1 MKSKYAKL
9 VVKDASGNII
19 QLLPETLVDSELD
32 ATSDYPIANS
42 VVANAFAALGNSKEV
57 GIVTTE
63 PNASNTSELKNE
75 SVVFWNQSS
84 NSSSN
89 EDKTPVFTSGNQTI
103 TGIKTFAAGIFG
115 GTKTLSSTE
124 TSFDCS
130 VATSFTKTI
139 TGNTTLS
146 FTNVPS
152 DATCCVTVVLKNGG
166 NYVVSWPSGVK
177 WSENTAPV
185 LTSNGTDVLTF
196 ITLTGGNVWYGT
208 TTCIGVTA

>member
-1 MKSKYAKL
+1 MKTKYAKL
-9 VVKDASGNII
+9 VVKDGAGEIV
-19 QLLPETLVDSELD
+19 QLLPETKVDDELDVDSNLPVSNSAV
-32 ATSDYPIANS
+32 ATR
-42 VVANAFAALGNSKEV
+42 FASLGNSKEV
-57 GIVTTE
+57 GILSTE
-63 PNASNTSELKNE
+63 PTASNTSELSND

-84 NSSSN
+84 NSSSIVN
-89 EDKTPVFTSGNQTI
+89 KTPVFTTGNQTI

-124 TSFDCS
+124 TAFDCS

-146 FTNVPS
+146 FINVPS

-166 NYVVSWPSGVK
+166 NYVVSWPAGVK
-177 WSENTAPV
+177 WTDNAAPV